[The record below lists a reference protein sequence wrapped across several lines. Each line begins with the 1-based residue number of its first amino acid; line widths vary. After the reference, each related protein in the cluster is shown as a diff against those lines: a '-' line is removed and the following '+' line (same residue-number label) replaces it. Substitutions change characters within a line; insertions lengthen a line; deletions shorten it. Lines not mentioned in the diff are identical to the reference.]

1 MRVMKEKEIK
11 QTREEQTNQP
21 ALINGHAH
29 GPRVSVLASACAF
42 TCQREHVKELQ
53 SRILSLASAFSGHV
67 PVASCGADASDAI
80 FVLPLGEPCGHRVVV
95 VWLVLLAAWRNAE
108 AHYHDR
114 SVGSLGRNFRPSTLK
129 QATTSAGQNPSTA
142 AGNTGMDE
150 ANGNK
155 AAVADIQSSAA
166 GTAKPEPPSESQ
178 SLLRTRRWIVLS
190 FWAIVVCFGL
200 PHWLWTTSTYRAS
213 LPLEQM
219 NNWAEGK
226 ACQLYFPF
234 NIRLG
239 VQGWSQGEVDQLAEQ
254 VRPLLDGTD
263 KQSPFAFL
271 IDTHESDCGYAQADE
286 AVAVSLAVNDG
297 RNAHEHIS
305 SLESWSS
312 TLSLRYGLAR
322 PKGRD
327 GLARWVADEV
337 REVFQPQIESLIH
350 LLSGTPFALER
361 TALTTAA
368 TQAKLDAR
376 NTRAFKYAS
385 TYHLTFSLFVS
396 GSSPAAWEIEEALHD
411 YLEPLIDALKAI
423 SNITVDTQVQLH
435 ASFSPSIACPVYDKS
450 SKEWKLRKE
459 DLSGFINAAEWPLSP
474 SIGSGPTINFVLY
487 APTPTQSPLVIAET
501 GGSSWLVPQWGGV
514 AILNSQTH
522 TTRLSKADLEP
533 TMLTFADQLTSLIGL
548 PAEPAQSLAL
558 RLKALSR
565 ERATSL
571 ILSSSST
578 LGALSR
584 LTLKLTSIAIPDTVA
599 ASVQTSLDHLTLAC
613 SDLKAGRYESALTHA
628 RTADEAS
635 EKAFFEPSM
644 VGQVYFPDE
653 HKVAVYVPL
662 LGPMAV
668 PLVMIGLKELV
679 KFRDARRKVKT
690 G

>member
-1 MRVMKEKEIK
+1 M
-11 QTREEQTNQP
+11 
-21 ALINGHAH
+21 
-29 GPRVSVLASACAF
+29 
-42 TCQREHVKELQ
+42 
-53 SRILSLASAFSGHV
+53 
-67 PVASCGADASDAI
+67 
-80 FVLPLGEPCGHRVVV
+80 FVLQLGQTYGHRVVV
-95 VWLVLLAAWRNAE
+95 VWLVLAAGKNAE
-108 AHYHDR
+108 AEHSDR
-114 SVGSLGRNFRPSTLK
+114 YACSLGQYFSPSRAET
-129 QATTSAGQNPSTA
+129 ATTSAGQNPTTVP
-142 AGNTGMDE
+142 GNTGMDE

-155 AAVADIQSSAA
+155 AAVADIRSSAA
-166 GTAKPEPPSESQ
+166 ETAKPEPPPESQ

-234 NIRLG
+234 NIKLG
-239 VQGWSQGEVDQLAEQ
+239 VQGGSYKDVYRWSSGEVDQLAEQ
-254 VRPLLDGTD
+254 VRMLLDGVND
-263 KQSPFAFL
+263 QDPFVFL
-271 IDTHESDCGYAQADE
+271 IDTHEPDCGYAHADE
-286 AVAVSLAVNDG
+286 ALTVSLEVNDG
-297 RNAHEHIS
+297 RNAHECMS
-305 SLESWSS
+305 SLEPWSS

-337 REVFQPQIESLIH
+337 RVVFQPQIESLTY
-350 LLSGTPFALER
+350 LLSGTPFALEH
-361 TALTTAA
+361 TAIATPA

-376 NTRAFKYAS
+376 NTRAFN
-385 TYHLTFSLFVS
+385 
-396 GSSPAAWEIEEALHD
+396 PAAWDIEEALHE

-435 ASFSPSIACPVYDKS
+435 ASFSPSIAGPVYDES

-487 APTPTQSPLVIAET
+487 APTPAQSPLVIAET

-533 TMLTFADQLTSLIGL
+533 IMLTFADQLTSLIGL
-548 PAEPAQSLAL
+548 PAEPSQSLAL

-599 ASVQTSLDHLTLAC
+599 ASVQTSLDHLALAC
-613 SDLKAGRYESALTHA
+613 SDLKAGRYESALAHA

-668 PLVMIGLKELV
+668 PLVMIGLKELA
-679 KFRDARRKVKT
+679 KFKDARRKVKT

>member
-1 MRVMKEKEIK
+1 MVIAWLLFGLCWPLEKVP
-11 QTREEQTNQP
+11 R
-21 ALINGHAH
+21 LI
-29 GPRVSVLASACAF
+29 VVTDMLA
-42 TCQREHVKELQ
+42 
-53 SRILSLASAFSGHV
+53 
-67 PVASCGADASDAI
+67 
-80 FVLPLGEPCGHRVVV
+80 
-95 VWLVLLAAWRNAE
+95 
-108 AHYHDR
+108 R
-114 SVGSLGRNFRPSTLK
+114 STSP
-129 QATTSAGQNPSTA
+129 TTV

-155 AAVADIQSSAA
+155 AAVADTESSVT
-166 GTAKPEPPSESQ
+166 GTAKPEPPPESQ

-234 NIRLG
+234 NIKLG

-254 VRPLLDGTD
+254 VRPLLDGND
-263 KQSPFAFL
+263 KQSPFVFL
-271 IDTHESDCGYAQADE
+271 IDTHEPDCGYAHADE
-286 AVAVSLAVNDG
+286 ALTVSLEVNDG

-337 REVFQPQIESLIH
+337 RVVFQPQIESLIY

-396 GSSPAAWEIEEALHD
+396 GSSPAAWGIEEALHN

-435 ASFSPSIACPVYDKS
+435 ASFSPSIAGPVYDKS

-474 SIGSGPTINFVLY
+474 SIGNGPTINFVLY
-487 APTPTQSPLVIAET
+487 APTPAQSPLVIAET

-533 TMLTFADQLTSLIGL
+533 TMLTFADQLTSLIDL

-599 ASVQTSLDHLTLAC
+599 ASVQTSLDHLALAC

>member
-1 MRVMKEKEIK
+1 MKEREMKE
-11 QTREEQTNQP
+11 TREEQTNQP

-53 SRILSLASAFSGHV
+53 SRILRLYSAFSGRV
-67 PVASCGADASDAI
+67 PVASCGADASGAM
-80 FVLPLGEPCGHRVVV
+80 FVLRLGEPYGHRVVV
-95 VWLVLLAAWRNAE
+95 VWLVLGAWRNAE
-108 AHYHDR
+108 AERSDSDR
-114 SVGSLGRNFRPSTLK
+114 YTGSLSRNFRPM
-129 QATTSAGQNPSTA
+129 
-142 AGNTGMDE
+142 AGNTDMDE

-166 GTAKPEPPSESQ
+166 EIAKPEPPPESQ

-234 NIRLG
+234 NIKLG
-239 VQGWSQGEVDQLAEQ
+239 VQGGSYGDVYRWPPGEVDQLAEQ
-254 VRPLLDGTD
+254 VRPLMDGSD
-263 KQSPFAFL
+263 KQSPFVFL
-271 IDTHESDCGYAQADE
+271 IDTREPDCGYHEPDCGYARADE
-286 AVAVSLAVNDG
+286 ALTVSLEVNDG
-297 RNAHEHIS
+297 RNAHECMS
-305 SLESWSS
+305 SLEPWSS

-337 REVFQPQIESLIH
+337 RVVFQPQIESLTY
-350 LLSGTPFALER
+350 LLSGTPFALEH

-396 GSSPAAWEIEEALHD
+396 ESTPAAWEIEEALHE

-435 ASFSPSIACPVYDKS
+435 ASFSPSIAGPVYDES

-487 APTPTQSPLVIAET
+487 APMPAQSPLVIAET

-522 TTRLSKADLEP
+522 TTKLSKADLEP
-533 TMLTFADQLTSLIGL
+533 IMLTFADQLTSLIGL

-599 ASVQTSLDHLTLAC
+599 ASVQTSLDHLVSAC
-613 SDLKAGRYESALTHA
+613 SDLKAGRYESALAHA

-668 PLVMIGLKELV
+668 PLVMIGLKEMA
-679 KFRDARRKVKT
+679 KFRDVWRKVKT